1 MDPHIPSLE
10 VTLRHESFGE
20 FAFRCEPSELGNV
33 AEDMLAEAQ
42 KSHDTKT
49 AIAEVDGEQ
58 SRLTGQ
64 LADVDRRIEAAQLL
78 GDSAR
83 VRVEQAARSELEDKI
98 ADCSTTR
105 AALAPK

>member
-20 FAFRCEPSELGNV
+20 FAFRCEPSEVGNV
-33 AEDMLAEAQ
+33 VVDMLAEAQ
-42 KSHDTKT
+42 KSHDTKA
-49 AIAEVDGEQ
+49 AIAEVDQ
-58 SRLTGQ
+58 QQATLTSQ
-64 LADVDRRIEAAQLL
+64 LADADKRIEAAQLL

-98 ADCSTTR
+98 AGCSTTR
-105 AALAPK
+105 AALASK